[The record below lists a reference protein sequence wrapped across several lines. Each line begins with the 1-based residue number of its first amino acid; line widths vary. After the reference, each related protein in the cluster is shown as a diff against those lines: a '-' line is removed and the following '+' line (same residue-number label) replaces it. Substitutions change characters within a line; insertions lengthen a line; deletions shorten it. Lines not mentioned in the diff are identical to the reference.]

1 MKQAKPG
8 LSVAQQQREEPIKV
22 SMLINSI
29 FYFLESV
36 FIMTVEDGFRLVV
49 IHHGYLLT
57 DETYKTPKGAKIA
70 FLKFW
75 SYKAWEEN
83 VKPQWSHFYPPET
96 KWLDKKFQ
104 AHEQLAN
111 RRAG

>member
-1 MKQAKPG
+1 
-8 LSVAQQQREEPIKV
+8 
-22 SMLINSI
+22 
-29 FYFLESV
+29 
-36 FIMTVEDGFRLVV
+36 MTVEGGYRLVV

-75 SYKAWEEN
+75 NYKAWQEG

-96 KWLDKKFQ
+96 KWLEKKKSRIM
-104 AHEQLAN
+104 N
-111 RRAG
+111 CS